1 MPESGAERPLREPN
15 SFLRRNDPMN
25 KLHRTLARAALL
37 LISSVALYAQRP
49 SEIVKWNANVT
60 KSSASAATVALSAT
74 IQDGWHVYALS
85 QPAGGPMSLK
95 ITIPEGHSFALQA
108 PIAEGKVTRH
118 DDPNFK
124 METLYY
130 LNNASF
136 TLSLKKEGAPATA
149 EAIPVDV
156 RFQACNDRLCLP
168 PYTAHLTAD
177 LKRR

>member
-1 MPESGAERPLREPN
+1 M
-15 SFLRRNDPMN
+15 
-25 KLHRTLARAALL
+25 HTLQSILAGAALL
-37 LISSVALYAQRP
+37 LISSGSSYAQRP

-60 KSSASAATVALSAT
+60 KSSASAATLALSAT

-85 QPAGGPMSLK
+85 QPAGGPTPLRIS
-95 ITIPEGHSFALQA
+95 IPAGTPFALQL
-108 PIAEGKVTRH
+108 PVAEGKVIH
-118 DDPNFK
+118 HNDPNFN

-136 TLSLKKEGAPATA
+136 TLSVKKAAAASVPG
-149 EAIPVDV
+149 EAVPVDV

>member
-1 MPESGAERPLREPN
+1 MKYTMMGL
-15 SFLRRNDPMN
+15 
-25 KLHRTLARAALL
+25 ALL
-37 LISSVALYAQRP
+37 LSSSACLLGQRP

-60 KSSASAATVALSAT
+60 KSSAATASVSLIAS

-85 QPAGGPMSLK
+85 QPPGGPTPLK
-95 ITIPEGHSFALQA
+95 ISIPAGVPFTLQT
-108 PIAEGKVTRH
+108 PVAEVKVTRH

-130 LNNASF
+130 LTSANF
-136 TLSLKKEGAPATA
+136 VLSVKKDGQANS

-168 PYTAHLTAD
+168 PYTAHLSAEY
-177 LKRR
+177 KRK

>member
-1 MPESGAERPLREPN
+1 MERKRDQVISFGCDRGALRNYPG
-15 SFLRRNDPMN
+15 R
-25 KLHRTLARAALL
+25 LARVR
-37 LISSVALYAQRP
+37 SV
-49 SEIVKWNANVT
+49 E
-60 KSSASAATVALSAT
+60 
-74 IQDGWHVYALS
+74 
-85 QPAGGPMSLK
+85 PAGGPTPLK
-95 ITIPEGHSFALQA
+95 ISIPEGHSFALQA

-149 EAIPVDV
+149 EAVPVDV